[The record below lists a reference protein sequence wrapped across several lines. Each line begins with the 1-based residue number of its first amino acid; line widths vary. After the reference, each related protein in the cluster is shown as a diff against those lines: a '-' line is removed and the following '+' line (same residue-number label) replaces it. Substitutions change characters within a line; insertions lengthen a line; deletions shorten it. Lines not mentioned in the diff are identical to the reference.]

1 MKLPSFPVQDMAGQQ
16 ALQKD
21 LVLTGFADS
30 KVDVYEGV
38 VMVSQSQRRIVSMAQ
53 RHACLHA

>member
-1 MKLPSFPVQDMAGQQ
+1 MAGQK

-38 VMVSQSQRRIVSMAQ
+38 VMVS
-53 RHACLHA
+53 